1 MDRDIEEVCV
11 EITKKGAFWVCGNF
25 KEHRAAFWKRMNVR
39 TVRDCLRI
47 TDVDIQSFAE
57 FDGLAKD
64 MCIEFI
70 DAIKAERGLGAMIVD
85 LDKSEVEQVRAQL
98 MREKRRVQELQ
109 TDKEK
114 LEERVDLDK
123 SEVEQLRA
131 QLMREK
137 RRVQELQAD
146 KGKLRERVGEIENEW
161 RPLYKKL
168 ALACHPDKAA
178 SHSQRDT
185 TALFQAVGSFNDT
198 MKTVVDPV
206 HVV

>member
-47 TDVDIQSFAE
+47 TQVDIESFAE
-57 FDGLAKD
+57 FNGLAKD
-64 MCIEFI
+64 VCIDFI
-70 DAIKAERGLGAMIVD
+70 DDIKAERGLGAMIVD
-85 LDKSEVEQVRAQL
+85 LDKSEVEQ
-98 MREKRRVQELQ
+98 
-109 TDKEK
+109 
-114 LEERVDLDK
+114 
-123 SEVEQLRA
+123 LRA
-131 QLMREK
+131 QLRREK
-137 RRVQELQAD
+137 RHVEELQAD
-146 KGKLRERVGEIENEW
+146 KNKLGERVGEIENEW

-168 ALACHPDKAA
+168 ALASHPDTAA